1 MKISVDEV
9 NYIAKLSKLSFTDK
23 QAQKMA
29 KEFESILS
37 HFESIDKL
45 DLSDINLNLY
55 SEDLKPVLRKDE
67 TTVFEDKKKLFQNV
81 KSLDG
86 TSIKVP
92 KIIE

>member
-9 NYIAKLSKLSFTDK
+9 NYIAKLSKLSLTEE
-23 QAQKMA
+23 QAQRMA

-37 HFESIDKL
+37 HFKSIDKL
-45 DLSDINLNLY
+45 DLSDINLDLF
-55 SEDLKPVLRKDE
+55 SEDLQPVLRKDE
-67 TTVFEDKKKLFQNV
+67 TAVFKDKKKLFQNV